1 VGEWVGGWVGGW
13 VGIQSS
19 GRNHLAK
26 SYSVLYEYGTVNNDS
41 LLDGIYRTVIC
52 I

>member
-1 VGEWVGGWVGGW
+1 VGGW

-26 SYSVLYEYGTVNNDS
+26 SYSVLYLYEYGTVNNDS